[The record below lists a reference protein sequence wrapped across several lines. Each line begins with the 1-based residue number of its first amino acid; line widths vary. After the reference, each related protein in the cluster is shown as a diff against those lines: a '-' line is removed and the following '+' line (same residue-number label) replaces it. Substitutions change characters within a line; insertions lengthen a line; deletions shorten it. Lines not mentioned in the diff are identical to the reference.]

1 MDGAAIVL
9 IIKIGIFQIIRVMIR
24 ITNLMVL
31 IRTIIKDR
39 VLYQKLYKLVN
50 QEDLP
55 KLLGIRLV
63 VISQ

>member
-1 MDGAAIVL
+1 MGGAKIVL
-9 IIKIGIFQIIRVMIR
+9 IIKIGIFQIIRVMIK
-24 ITNLMVL
+24 ITNLTVL

-39 VLYQKLYKLVN
+39 VLYQRLYKMVN

-63 VISQ
+63 VIYQ

>member
-1 MDGAAIVL
+1 MGGAEIVL
-9 IIKIGIFQIIRVMIR
+9 IIKIGIIQIIRVMIR

-39 VLYQKLYKLVN
+39 ILYQKLYKLVN
-50 QEDLP
+50 WEDLL

-63 VISQ
+63 IIYQ

>member
-1 MDGAAIVL
+1 MGGMEIVL
-9 IIKIGIFQIIRVMIR
+9 IIKIGIFLIIRVMIR
-24 ITNLMVL
+24 IANLMVL
-31 IRTIIKDR
+31 IKIIIKER

-63 VISQ
+63 VIFQ